1 MRKFLRTLGK
11 VVLFP
16 FRILLWVIL
25 APFRL
30 LRWLVAAPIRAYRRA
45 HQFLNAEPDERP
57 LLDTVAA
64 IVQDSQAR
72 QSIWAHIEALRGHL
86 FRGLIALAITV
97 TISAIFT
104 QQMSEFLARPIG
116 GLSALK
122 AIEVTESIGVYFRI
136 ALTAGITLAL
146 PYLAFEFWFFLAPG
160 LRPRSKKFGLI
171 GIPLATLL
179 FVGGM
184 AFAYFVM
191 LPTALPFLLNFM
203 GIQAELRPHSYFTF
217 VTGLMFWIGVAFE
230 FPLVVYVL
238 TAVGFVKPQVLKE
251 QWRVAIVVIAILAA
265 AITPT
270 VDPVNMALVMLP
282 MTLLYFLSIGLS
294 RIAYAGR
301 IKARREQQSKG

>member
-1 MRKFLRTLGK
+1 MTRARFRSFLW
-11 VVLFP
+11 
-16 FRILLWVIL
+16 LLT

-30 LRWLVAAPIRAYRRA
+30 LRRLVTAPLQAYRKASR
-45 HQFLNAEPDERP
+45 FLNAEPQERP

-64 IVQDSQAR
+64 IVQDGQAR
-72 QSIWAHIEALRGHL
+72 RSLWDHIEVLRKHL
-86 FRGLIALAITV
+86 FRSLIVLAVTV
-97 TISAIFT
+97 AISALFT
-104 QQMSEFLARPIG
+104 QRMSEVLARPIG

-136 ALTAGITLAL
+136 ALTAGVTLAL
-146 PYLAFEFWFFLAPG
+146 PYLAFEVWLFLAPG
-160 LRPRSKKFGLI
+160 LKPRSKKFGLI

-191 LPTALPFLLNFM
+191 LPAALPLLLNFM

-217 VTGLMFWIGVAFE
+217 VTGLMFWIGVSFE
-230 FPLVVYVL
+230 FPLLVYVL
-238 TAVGFVKPQVLKE
+238 TAVGFVGPKMLWE
-251 QWRVAIVVIAILAA
+251 QWRVAIVVIAIIAA

-270 VDPVNMALVMLP
+270 VDPVNMTLVMIP

-294 RIAYAGR
+294 VIAYGGR
-301 IKARREQQSKG
+301 RRAASEHHDHEGKGG